1 MSELRRRKLKSSSH
15 LKEKPKNGVGNSS
28 IPVGVESRTPW
39 LQLVTVLVG
48 FSVACYV
55 GYKYA
60 LYVKE
65 LHENDMWFSNIGQ
78 VEREISFRTESGL
91 YFSYYKQ
98 LVLAPSITKGLY
110 DLSHDNTTEHLRT
123 INILERFN
131 IYQEVILAVLYR
143 TIPGIQESVEYV
155 YFYINS
161 VFALHAL
168 YIVALY
174 CTAWILS
181 GSWLAGLLAT
191 CFYIFNKDDTTRIV
205 YTIPLRESFGFPF
218 LFTQM
223 AFITYFLKRDIGRL
237 AQVACVLGIALN
249 SFFFTLVWQFAQFI
263 LLLQC
268 FAFFGVY
275 SLGFTPKHKVKIL
288 YVVVIGSLLLV
299 CAMMFGNDM
308 MLCSLALSFS
318 IAALVIMGVQKEPYA
333 PNPTLLIR
341 LVKLVLNIVLVLF
354 LMFAL
359 TALIKTILNVESDE
373 HIFKFVKAKLGYDIG
388 RDFDS
393 LLYLC
398 EPAFQMLPRETYQR
412 LTSGIVF
419 PCYVVSVVTC
429 LALLAYTVI
438 RNWRYDAASAASLY
452 FGDKIHIMTLFL
464 SSEPSDDNFPS
475 VTIPSPTVLNT
486 ATTTPP
492 TVLNEQ
498 PELVYCTIQTVLYGA
513 MAVTT
518 LRFKFLWT
526 PHMCV
531 FGAGTLC
538 HQGFWRFV
546 LERAGINKP
555 SVCKVLGHIVPAFLI
570 AVVLSVRLK
579 PALEELKELR
589 EFHDPDTVELMNWI
603 KTSTPP
609 GSSFT
614 GSMQLLAGVKLC
626 TDRHVTNHPH
636 YENKFLRMRTK
647 QVYQVYARRTPQE
660 VHEILI
666 THGANYVIL
675 ENSICYSRMRRGC
688 KLSDILDMDNGHVIE
703 GGQPREGSRDPSVP
717 RFCDAIKR
725 DDSAFRRYF
734 RLVFENRTFYMYK
747 VL

>member
-174 CTAWILS
+174 CSAWILS
-181 GSWLAGLLAT
+181 GSWLAGLLAA

-318 IAALVIMGVQKEPYA
+318 VAALVIMGVQKEPYA

-419 PCYVVSVVTC
+419 PCYVP
-429 LALLAYTVI
+429 L
-438 RNWRYDAASAASLY
+438 
-452 FGDKIHIMTLFL
+452 
-464 SSEPSDDNFPS
+464 
-475 VTIPSPTVLNT
+475 IPSPSRISNPHHMTI
-486 ATTTPP
+486 
-492 TVLNEQ
+492 LNEQ

-546 LERAGINKP
+546 LERAGIHKP
-555 SVCKVLGHIVPAFLI
+555 
-570 AVVLSVRLK
+570 SVRLK